1 MLGIARQST
10 LLLVITASLWNI
22 SCQPAAADPAPQ
34 PPANQPAD
42 KPADKPANQAAKK
55 PADKPAAP
63 ATTTREKPRA
73 NRLARETSPYLLL
86 HAHNPVDWYPWSE
99 EALAKAKRENK
110 LIFLSIGYSSC
121 HWCHVMERESF
132 LDEEIAAVLNKN
144 FICIKVDREERP
156 DVDTVYMTSLQVF
169 HRLSRSGRG
178 GGWPLSMFLTPDA
191 EPFFGGTYFPARDG
205 DRGANVGFLTM
216 VRRIGEVWSD
226 NAEKIREDARTIS
239 KYTKLELEQARPPA
253 LAAITSDLLE
263 GVRKGLS
270 EMHDDRYGGFSFNEG
285 NPDRPK
291 FPEPSNLLF
300 LIDRLRRQVDD
311 AETREQLQTAL
322 LLTLDRMAWGGIRDH
337 LGGGFHRYSVDRFWR
352 IPHFEKMLYDNGQLA
367 SVYAAAYE
375 LTKRED
381 YARVVRE
388 TLNFVLRE
396 LRDPKGGFYS
406 ALDAESE
413 GDEGKFYRW
422 EKKQLTEL
430 LSPAEWQRFAA
441 IYGVS
446 GPPNFEDE
454 YYVPQL
460 EQSLAD
466 HARASSLSETT
477 LERELAPIRSK
488 LLSARNR
495 RPRPL
500 TDTKILTSWN
510 GLMIRGLADAGRV
523 LKDEQYLTA
532 AREAAQFVL
541 DKLRTP
547 DGRLQ
552 RTFGAGQAK
561 LNAYLDDY
569 AFLVDGLIALHQA
582 TGERV
587 WLQAADELT
596 ARQIELFWDDKQGG
610 FFFTSNDHE
619 SLLAR
624 AKDVTDGAEPAGN
637 SVAASNLVYLAR
649 VLPREEY
656 RERARRTMETASLL
670 WMTAPSAVPRLAL
683 AVASYLEDEPQKP
696 AKRPVPPKPEK

>member
-1 MLGIARQST
+1 
-10 LLLVITASLWNI
+10 
-22 SCQPAAADPAPQ
+22 
-34 PPANQPAD
+34 
-42 KPADKPANQAAKK
+42 
-55 PADKPAAP
+55 
-63 ATTTREKPRA
+63 
-73 NRLARETSPYLLL
+73 
-86 HAHNPVDWYPWSE
+86 
-99 EALAKAKRENK
+99 
-110 LIFLSIGYSSC
+110 
-121 HWCHVMERESF
+121 
-132 LDEEIAAVLNKN
+132 
-144 FICIKVDREERP
+144 
-156 DVDTVYMTSLQVF
+156 
-169 HRLSRSGRG
+169 
-178 GGWPLSMFLTPDA
+178 
-191 EPFFGGTYFPARDG
+191 
-205 DRGANVGFLTM
+205 
-216 VRRIGEVWSD
+216 
-226 NAEKIREDARTIS
+226 
-239 KYTKLELEQARPPA
+239 
-253 LAAITSDLLE
+253 
-263 GVRKGLS
+263 
-270 EMHDDRYGGFSFNEG
+270 
-285 NPDRPK
+285 
-291 FPEPSNLLF
+291 
-300 LIDRLRRQVDD
+300 
-311 AETREQLQTAL
+311 
-322 LLTLDRMAWGGIRDH
+322 
-337 LGGGFHRYSVDRFWR
+337 
-352 IPHFEKMLYDNGQLA
+352 
-367 SVYAAAYE
+367 
-375 LTKRED
+375 
-381 YARVVRE
+381 
-388 TLNFVLRE
+388 
-396 LRDPKGGFYS
+396 
-406 ALDAESE
+406 
-413 GDEGKFYRW
+413 
-422 EKKQLTEL
+422 
-430 LSPAEWQRFAA
+430 
-441 IYGVS
+441 
-446 GPPNFEDE
+446 PNFEDE

-696 AKRPVPPKPEK
+696 AKRPVTPKPEK